1 VARPLGNQRQHD
13 EAQFAV
19 IEQAPRLASTPA
31 PVAAA
36 PVIMRVPG
44 IAAVVGSVAEV
55 PAVVV
60 VISVFVVSMVVLSMS
75 VSHVVS
81 FRCYLDISNYEIY
94 LNYIGIG
101 FKWEKRESAIMDI
114 SI

>member
-1 VARPLGNQRQHD
+1 VARALGNQREHD

-19 IEQAPRLASTPA
+19 IEQTPRLASTPT

-36 PVIMRVPG
+36 PVVMRVPG
-44 IAAVVGSVAEV
+44 IAVVMGSVAEV

-60 VISVFVVSMVVLSMS
+60 MISVFVVSMS